1 MDKAR
6 IIVKESEEDV
16 MRELEIWKRVSDL
29 NSKFIINLY

>member
-1 MDKAR
+1 MDKTR
-6 IIVKESEEDV
+6 IIVKNSEKDV